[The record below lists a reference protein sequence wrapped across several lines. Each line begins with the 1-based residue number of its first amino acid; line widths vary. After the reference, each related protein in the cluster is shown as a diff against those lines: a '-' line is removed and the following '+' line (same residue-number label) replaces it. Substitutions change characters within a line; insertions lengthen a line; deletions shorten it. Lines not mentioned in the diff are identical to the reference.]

1 MHNSLVG
8 LPCAIYL
15 SPDHKLAEIKTMN
28 AISDIGSDIAFRLI
42 EDQSIR
48 SRIGREEMFALF
60 TRLNAALAPIS
71 AARNSERNDLGS
83 LVTLPAEASH

>member
-1 MHNSLVG
+1 
-8 LPCAIYL
+8 
-15 SPDHKLAEIKTMN
+15 MN

-71 AARNSERNDLGS
+71 AARESELNDLGS
-83 LVTLPAEASH
+83 LVAARGEASH